1 MAFFKYFLI
10 RAVIFVPLFVIFVLL
25 GVGLIFSALFAAL
38 IAFCISYLFFR
49 KQRDAATEQMR
60 NRFSGNAKPVRTA
73 TELDDAD
80 AEDALVEAHPDVV
93 VSSDSRAEA
102 RAESTPTPP
111 QRTGAPDSVRAGQPD
126 SAKPNR
132 ADAGQVPKDFLEH

>member
-10 RAVIFVPLFVIFVLL
+10 RAAVFVPLFIVFVLL
-25 GVGLIFSALFAAL
+25 GVGRIFSPVFAAL
-38 IAFCISYLFFR
+38 IAFCVSYLFFR

-73 TELDDAD
+73 TELADAD

-93 VSSDSRAEA
+93 VNSDARPDKQARAPGGAQSRPVEA
-102 RAESTPTPP
+102 RPVEARPVGGG
-111 QRTGAPDSVRAGQPD
+111 RTMPA
-126 SAKPNR
+126 
-132 ADAGQVPKDFLEH
+132 AGQVPKDFLEN